1 MRVKLAKKK
10 KNEKARVSAAGVA
23 NRYLTDNK
31 ELAIVQMCR
40 VLSMCGRGV
49 TKDEL
54 LNITKEY
61 IHHHEDVRL
70 IQDATCKMTRGLMG
84 RHT

>member
-49 TKDEL
+49 STDEL
-54 LNITKEY
+54 LAITNEEY
-61 IHHHEDVRL
+61 IHHH
-70 IQDATCKMTRGLMG
+70 
-84 RHT
+84 